1 MTPIVLNK
9 FCLNYFSVSAL
20 PTEKLGESRKMVHR
34 VCIGYVLKLIVN
46 TENL

>member
-20 PTEKLGESRKMVHR
+20 STAE
-34 VCIGYVLKLIVN
+34 IGWIP
-46 TENL
+46 